1 MKQSSF
7 KLYAQH
13 DLPNGFKY
21 PESYLKLS
29 LSLNKLSSIPYF
41 SWWFSDAEE
50 SLEEVEDIYYNLTG
64 HRGLVEFARDGDW
77 AACFDLK
84 DHSGNPRVFVYD
96 LGNKKNFYQKE
107 NFDEWLSF
115 VLNNI

>member
-7 KLYAQH
+7 KPYTQH

-50 SLEEVEDIYYNLTG
+50 PLEEV
-64 HRGLVEFARDGDW
+64 
-77 AACFDLK
+77 
-84 DHSGNPRVFVYD
+84 
-96 LGNKKNFYQKE
+96 
-107 NFDEWLSF
+107 
-115 VLNNI
+115 

>member
-29 LSLNKLSSIPYF
+29 LSLNKLNSIPYF
-41 SWWFSDAEE
+41 SWWFSDAEKP
-50 SLEEVEDIYYNLTG
+50 LEEITNIYYILTG
-64 HRGLVEFARDGDW
+64 KRNLLDFARDGDW
-77 AACFDLK
+77 AACFDLT
-84 DHSGNPRVFVYD
+84 DHSGDPKVFVYD
-96 LGNKKNFYQKE
+96 LGNKENFYEKE

>member
-41 SWWFSDAEE
+41 SWWFSDAEKP
-50 SLEEVEDIYYNLTG
+50 LEEITNIYYILTG
-64 HRGLVEFARDGDW
+64 KRNLLDFARDGDW
-77 AACFDLK
+77 AACFDLT
-84 DHSGNPRVFVYD
+84 DHSGDPKVFVYD
-96 LGNKKNFYQKE
+96 LGNKENFYEKE